1 MRIDRTVY
9 KVARIMIRTYQHE
22 GHVVR
27 SAQNISEWKA
37 ALAVR
42 VDHFLRHQPTGAF
55 ISDLVKQDIMPDER
69 KLTRRDKLNRL
80 FEFPVEVD
88 GRAYALTVRAARTNS
103 VYEKTRRIEPC
114 DSLPTEQQSSNAE
127 IAPSWNPA
135 PSAPSAPTTSFDIV
149 AFEDAVA
156 RRVLATVE
164 MMYGT
169 GSTAGGSATAPEDII
184 AKQVD
189 AALMAMRRRVWLT
202 EMNLGR
208 LTDHVIA
215 KKPYEPFKL
224 PEDVEVDQ

>member
-1 MRIDRTVY
+1 
-9 KVARIMIRTYQHE
+9 MIRTYQHE

-55 ISDLVKQDIMPDER
+55 ISDLVKQDIMSDER

-114 DSLPTEQQSSNAE
+114 DSLPVEQQSLNAE
-127 IAPSWNPA
+127 IAPSWNPT
-135 PSAPSAPTTSFDIV
+135 PSAPTTSFDIA

-169 GSTAGGSATAPEDII
+169 ATPASSASAMASEDI

-189 AALMAMRRRVWLT
+189 AALIAMRRRVWLT
-202 EMNLGR
+202 EINLGR

-224 PEDVEVDQ
+224 PEDVEVDR